1 MLADGHHRC
10 HDGGDLRSPDAEMTN
25 RLRTR
30 RKNKTL
36 AASSANV
43 PSAVVIGTRTEG
55 RFILI
60 ACLPMA
66 LVLPI
71 DSAPVEEAGTSV
83 NRRLVG
89 SFRRANSLSITC
101 AGLILAK

>member
-30 RKNKTL
+30 RKNRTL
-36 AASSANV
+36 AASSASV
-43 PSAVVIGTRTEG
+43 PSAVVIGTSTECG
-55 RFILI
+55 FILI

-71 DSAPVEEAGTSV
+71 DSAAGG
-83 NRRLVG
+83 G
-89 SFRRANSLSITC
+89 SGDFGKSASCGQLS
-101 AGLILAK
+101 AR